1 MQLKWG
7 IHDSL
12 FETTFGKYFE
22 KEIGTE
28 AEPVETAVIH
38 QGEFLGPPVPSSSRA
53 WEVYGAQ

>member
-53 WEVYGAQ
+53 